1 MLYLGHVSLLFEA
14 ESDGQKFVMR
24 GERATTVSRF
34 AVRYL
39 ASDGQGHAV
48 TVDPGESARRKAPTK
63 R

>member
-1 MLYLGHVSLLFEA
+1 MPGTVGLLFET

-24 GERATTVSRF
+24 GEAAAEASVF

-39 ASDGQGHAV
+39 ASEGHGHTV
-48 TVDPGESARRKAPTK
+48 TADPGESARRKAPTK